1 MPVSIG
7 MDIYSSKCIPQ
18 APGAECQQQWH
29 LLRLFHQYK
38 SATAWHMIMM
48 NENLLQWI
56 VVVLNM
62 STSVEQATAHVLGML
77 QWQTI
82 SPVHDVQCSVL
93 GLEGI
98 RIVAVDASVH
108 DCRHY
113 VSAWAHEATTKRA
126 GCCDVSWAIH
136 PEAQSAHVACK
147 WFSVHIKWWLV
158 VFSAFKL

>member
-1 MPVSIG
+1 
-7 MDIYSSKCIPQ
+7 
-18 APGAECQQQWH
+18 
-29 LLRLFHQYK
+29 
-38 SATAWHMIMM
+38 MIMM

-62 STSVEQATAHVLGML
+62 STSVEQSTAHVLGML

-93 GLEGI
+93 GLVGI

-113 VSAWAHEATTKRA
+113 VSAWAHEATSKRA
-126 GCCDVSWAIH
+126 GCGDVSWAIH

-147 WFSVHIKWWLV
+147 
-158 VFSAFKL
+158 